1 MGQTTVNFRMDE
13 NLKHDFDRLCNDLGL
28 TMTTAF
34 TVFAKK
40 ATRENRI
47 PFELTGDPFYS
58 EKNMARLEQSIA
70 NYESGK
76 STPII
81 KTMAELEEMENE

>member
-1 MGQTTVNFRMDE
+1 MAQTTVNFRMDE
-13 NLKHDFDRLCNDLGL
+13 GLKLDLERLCDDLGI

-47 PFELTGDPFYS
+47 PFELSGDPFYS
-58 EKNMARLEQSIA
+58 TKNMMRLQESIA
-70 NYESGK
+70 SFENKESK
-76 STPII
+76 LVI
-81 KTMAELEEMENE
+81 KTAEELGALAND

>member
-1 MGQTTVNFRMDE
+1 MAQTTVNFRMEE
-13 NLKHDFDRLCNDLGL
+13 NLKNSLERLCDDLGI

-34 TVFAKK
+34 TIFAKK

-58 EKNMARLEQSIA
+58 EKNMNRLAESIA
-70 NYESGK
+70 SLERGAVVN
-76 STPII
+76 
-81 KTMAELEEMENE
+81 KTTAELEAMAND

>member
-1 MGQTTVNFRMDE
+1 MAQTTVNFRMDE
-13 NLKHDFDRLCNDLGL
+13 NLKIDLERLCDDLGI

-58 EKNMARLEQSIA
+58 KENIAHLEQSIA

-81 KTMAELEEMENE
+81 KTMAQLEAMENE

>member
-1 MGQTTVNFRMDE
+1 MAQTTVNFRMDE
-13 NLKHDFDRLCNDLGL
+13 NLKLDMERLCDDLGI

-47 PFELTGDPFYS
+47 PFELSGDPFYS
-58 EKNMARLEQSIA
+58 QKNMSVLEQSIEDA
-70 NYESGK
+70 NKGK
-76 STPII
+76 LIER
-81 KTMAELEEMENE
+81 ELMEV

>member
-1 MGQTTVNFRMDE
+1 MAQTTVNFRMDE
-13 NLKHDFDRLCNDLGL
+13 NLKIDLERLCDDLGI

-58 EKNMARLEQSIA
+58 QKNMARLEKSIA
-70 NYESGK
+70 SFESGAVV
-76 STPII
+76 T
-81 KTMAELEEMENE
+81 KTAEELEAMESE

>member
-1 MGQTTVNFRMDE
+1 MAQTTVNFRMDE
-13 NLKHDFDRLCNDLGL
+13 NLKFDLERLCDDLGI

-58 EKNMARLEQSIA
+58 ERNMARLEQSITSF
-70 NYESGK
+70 NSG
-76 STPII
+76 TVIT
-81 KTMAELEEMENE
+81 KTAAELEAMADD

>member
-1 MGQTTVNFRMDE
+1 MAQATVNFRMDE
-13 NLKHDFDRLCNDLGL
+13 NLKLDLERLCDDLGI

-58 EKNMARLEQSIA
+58 KKNQERLAESIA
-70 NYESGK
+70 SLESG
-76 STPII
+76 SVVT
-81 KTMAELEEMENE
+81 KTTEELEAMANE

>member
-1 MGQTTVNFRMDE
+1 VAQTTVNFRMDE
-13 NLKHDFDRLCNDLGL
+13 NLKIDLERLCDDLGI

-47 PFELTGDPFYS
+47 PFELSGDPFYGA
-58 EKNMARLEQSIA
+58 KNMARLEASIA
-70 NYESGK
+70 SFEAGSETI
-76 STPII
+76 S
-81 KTMAELEEMENE
+81 KTAEELEEMANE

>member
-1 MGQTTVNFRMDE
+1 MAQTTVNFRMDE
-13 NLKHDFDRLCNDLGL
+13 NLKIDLERLCDDLGI

-40 ATRENRI
+40 ATKENRI

-58 EKNMARLEQSIA
+58 KKNMSRLEQSIT

-81 KTMAELEEMENE
+81 KTMAELEAMESE